1 MSDLVSWLRRR
12 QSLGKVELLD
22 ALWHIS
28 SLLLIVY
35 HIVYINTPFLPMD
48 RQKQLFSRNN
58 WLLPVD
64 AIAVVWPISQLLNSS
79 ASNVSSKV
87 LSSILLSDFF
97 YHRLFNIFN
106 FIRALYLLNV
116 AIYEFQWGQWSAS
129 YSLAFESLTLFVCSV
144 LHKTITMVRQLQM
157 RLRHEGFSRVED
169 IPETPLVVI
178 PRSSKK
184 SKFSKE
190 SNRNQQV
197 GLDANYHH
205 YKNRKYYK

>member
-116 AIYEFQWGQWSAS
+116 AIYEFQWGKLNFSSRCRFICEAS
-129 YSLAFESLTLFVCSV
+129 V
-144 LHKTITMVRQLQM
+144 
-157 RLRHEGFSRVED
+157 
-169 IPETPLVVI
+169 
-178 PRSSKK
+178 
-184 SKFSKE
+184 
-190 SNRNQQV
+190 
-197 GLDANYHH
+197 
-205 YKNRKYYK
+205 